1 MDTNELTSKA
11 YEVLELSEE
20 VHHLI
25 TVHIGAMCS
34 RFNDENDYLEAVCKF
49 INSIK
54 ECPGDFIDNW
64 DLTDE
69 MNESLLYTGL
79 SKLQNH
85 IIDTIETPIED
96 RGLTIEEIDFG

>member
-25 TVHIGAMCS
+25 TVYIGAMCS
-34 RFNDENDYLEAVCKF
+34 RFSDENDFLKAVSKF
-49 INSIK
+49 INDIK
-54 ECPGDFIDNW
+54 DCPRDFIDNW
-64 DLTDE
+64 DLNAE
-69 MNESLLYTGL
+69 VNEALLYTGL

-85 IIDTIETPIED
+85 IINTIEIPIED
-96 RGLTIEEIDFG
+96 RGLRIEQIDFG